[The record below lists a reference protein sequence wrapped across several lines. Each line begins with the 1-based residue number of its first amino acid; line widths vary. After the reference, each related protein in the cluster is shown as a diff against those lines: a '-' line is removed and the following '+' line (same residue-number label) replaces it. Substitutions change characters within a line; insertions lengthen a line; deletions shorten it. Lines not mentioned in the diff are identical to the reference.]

1 VISLSL
7 SWGGVRAPYWA
18 ADAPFRPHGGGGRG
32 RANSPTSRS
41 RVLISSVVT
50 LSVCKRPFDRRG
62 SSSENT
68 REEAGRPD
76 AIAAHSL
83 LGEEGGGVSA
93 RARGGR
99 ALPEASLESVLGG
112 EGRGAQTETP
122 AALMR
127 AEGQGSRLA
136 ACARPSVQSCGT
148 GPSKRPLQ
156 GALLGPHRL
165 LRVGGCGAY
174 EGPRTY
180 CPEGINANLRS
191 RPGLSKQLSQGRD
204 RIDWHLMRPHS
215 DARSSETPLRAPA
228 SEVRSGSR
236 AAGRF

>member
-1 VISLSL
+1 LRQAYDYRQDQPGFYRAGRAGPPWERGREVISLSL

-112 EGRGAQTETP
+112 EGRGAQPDTTTHLLSRGRALGVDSPHARGLRCRVVGP
-122 AALMR
+122 ALPSALCRELYLGRTGFCEWVGVGPMR
-127 AEGQGSRLA
+127 AR
-136 ACARPSVQSCGT
+136 ARTAQRVSMQTSA
-148 GPSKRPLQ
+148 R
-156 GALLGPHRL
+156 ALG
-165 LRVGGCGAY
+165 
-174 EGPRTY
+174 
-180 CPEGINANLRS
+180 
-191 RPGLSKQLSQGRD
+191 
-204 RIDWHLMRPHS
+204 
-215 DARSSETPLRAPA
+215 
-228 SEVRSGSR
+228 
-236 AAGRF
+236 